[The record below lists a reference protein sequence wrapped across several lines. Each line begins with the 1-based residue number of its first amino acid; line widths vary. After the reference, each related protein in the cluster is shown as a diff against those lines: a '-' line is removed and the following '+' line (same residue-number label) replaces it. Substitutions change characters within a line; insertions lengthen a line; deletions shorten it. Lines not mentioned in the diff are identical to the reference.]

1 MLIGRKLGMT
11 RIFTESGESVPVTVI
26 KASPCF
32 VIDRR
37 TEEKDGYSAYVM
49 GFGEKKEQRV
59 KKPVLGLCKKAGI
72 PPVEVIRE
80 FRVNDT
86 SAFDVGEKI
95 PVSLLQKGDKVNVV
109 GFSKGRGFQGVVKR
123 WHFSGGPAS
132 HGSTFHRTPGSAGAG
147 TYPGR
152 VLKGKKFPGR
162 MGNDRVTVKNLEVV
176 TLDEEKGLV
185 VVRGAVPGFT
195 NGLVLIKIDNNIDVS
210 ARKELAKEKL
220 EKAKVEKEREKV
232 EEKVEEVVTEEK
244 VEEKT
249 EEKAEAKV
257 DKKED
262 IVEKIKDKTKK
273 AEKKE
278 EKAKKSKVEVSKEKT
293 EEKVEEVVVEEKVEE
308 KVEEAKEKAEE
319 KAEENIEDKEKE
331 ETEKKEEKIESVEET
346 KETKDVDVEEKKEE
360 EAEEVKEEA
369 IEAKTETDGK
379 EVKDEPF
386 DAKTEDEDKKVKN
399 EGDEEEKTEE
409 EDQSKEKGDS

>member
-11 RIFTESGESVPVTVI
+11 RVFTESGESVPVTVI

-37 TEEKDGYSAYVM
+37 TEERDGYTAYIM

-72 PPVEVIRE
+72 PPVEAIRE

-86 SAFDVGEKI
+86 SAFDVGEKV

-152 VLKGKKFPGR
+152 VVKGKKFPGR
-162 MGNDRVTVKNLEVV
+162 MGNNRVTVKNLEVI

-185 VVRGAVPGFT
+185 VVRGAVPGFI
-195 NGLVLIKIDNNIDVS
+195 NGLVLIKIDDNIDVS

-220 EKAKVEKEREKV
+220 EKAKVEAERK
-232 EEKVEEVVTEEK
+232 
-244 VEEKT
+244 
-249 EEKAEAKV
+249 
-257 DKKED
+257 
-262 IVEKIKDKTKK
+262 
-273 AEKKE
+273 
-278 EKAKKSKVEVSKEKT
+278 
-293 EEKVEEVVVEEKVEE
+293 KVEEVVVEEKAEEKTEETASAKVDKKEKKAAVAAVKGKSKKAKKVEEKAEAKEEKIEE
-308 KVEEAKEKAEE
+308 KVEEAVEE
-319 KAEENIEDKEKE
+319 KKVEEKPEEKVEEKVEDKEKE
-331 ETEKKEEKIESVEET
+331 DTEKKEEKIESVEEAEEM
-346 KETKDVDVEEKKEE
+346 KNEDIEEKKEE
-360 EAEEVKEEA
+360 EAEKVKEEV
-369 IEAKTETDGK
+369 IEAKTEGDDTG
-379 EVKDEPF
+379 
-386 DAKTEDEDKKVKN
+386 VKN
-399 EGDEEEKTEE
+399 EGEQGDKTEE